1 MFLAEHAKGRVLGSL
16 AATPRCAGPN
26 LQCPMEETSLFITAM
41 DAPLAARMRPRTL
54 DEFAGQEEVLG
65 PGRWLRRAIE
75 ADRIHSL
82 ILWGPPGTGK
92 STLAAVIA
100 GATQHE
106 FEPFSAVTGG
116 VPLLREIIAR
126 AKERRFRGIKTIV
139 FVDEIHRFNKAQ
151 QDALLPHVEDG
162 SITLIG
168 ATTENPFFEVNP
180 PLLSRARLVRFH
192 SLDDGAIRS
201 LVQRALDDMQRGLGA
216 MNVTLDPAAM
226 DHLVNVANGDARIA
240 LSALEAVADA
250 AEPDD
255 HGNRTV
261 TLSDM
266 EEAVQRRVLPSD
278 KGGDSHYDA
287 ISAFIKSMRG
297 SDPDATAYWLL
308 RMLEAGED
316 PRFLMRRILIHA
328 AEDVGLADPQALVVA
343 ASAAHALEFVGL
355 PEARIPMLE
364 AALYIANAPKSN
376 SVVTTI
382 AKVLADLKTERAQ
395 PVPAHLR
402 DTSYKGAKALGHG
415 KGYKYPHD
423 YEGGVVEQRY
433 LPEGLPTGDRYYE
446 PTDHGFES
454 RIKRRME
461 QD

>member
-1 MFLAEHAKGRVLGSL
+1 
-16 AATPRCAGPN
+16 
-26 LQCPMEETSLFITAM
+26 MEETSLFITAV

-54 DEFAGQEEVLG
+54 DEFVGQEDVLG

-75 ADRIHSL
+75 ADRLHSV

-92 STLAAVIA
+92 STLAAVVA
-100 GATQHE
+100 GATNHE
-106 FEPFSAVTGG
+106 YEPFSAVTGG

-126 AKERRFRGIKTIV
+126 AKERRFRGVKTIV

-162 SITLIG
+162 TITLIG

-180 PLLSRARLVRFH
+180 PLLSRARLVRFQ
-192 SLDDGAIRS
+192 SLDDDAIRTLS
-201 LVQRALDDMQRGLGA
+201 ERAMTDTERGLGA
-216 MNVTLDPAAM
+216 SNIRLEPAAL
-226 DHLVNVANGDARIA
+226 DHLVNVSNGDARIA
-240 LSALEAVADA
+240 LSALEAVADT
-250 AEPDD
+250 AEPDET
-255 HGNRTV
+255 GQLAI
-261 TLSDM
+261 TLTDI
-266 EEAVQRRVLPSD
+266 EEAIQRRVLPSD
-278 KGGDSHYDA
+278 KGGDAHYDA

-297 SDPDATAYWLL
+297 SDADATAYWFL

-343 ASAAHALEFVGL
+343 ASAAHALEMVGL
-355 PEARIPMLE
+355 PEARIPMMQ

-382 AKVLADLKTERAQ
+382 ANVLADLKSERAQ

-402 DTSYKGAKALGHG
+402 DTSYKGAKTLGHG
-415 KGYKYPHD
+415 KGYKYPHS

-433 LPEGLPTGDRYYE
+433 LPEGLPTGEPYYT
-446 PTDHGFES
+446 PTDHGFEA

-461 QD
+461 ERDGTIGSEDGA

>member
-1 MFLAEHAKGRVLGSL
+1 M
-16 AATPRCAGPN
+16 N
-26 LQCPMEETSLFITAM
+26 DTSLFITPA

-54 DEFAGQEEVLG
+54 DEFVGQEDVLG

-75 ADRIHSL
+75 ADRLHSV

-92 STLAAVIA
+92 STLAAVVA
-100 GATQHE
+100 QVTNHA

-116 VPLLREIIAR
+116 VPLLREIITR
-126 AKERRFRGIKTIV
+126 AKERRFRGVQTIV

-162 SITLIG
+162 TITLIG

-180 PLLSRARLVRFH
+180 PLLSRARLVRFQ
-192 SLDDGAIRS
+192 SLNDDAIRR
-201 LVQRALDDMQRGLGA
+201 LIERALADEVRGLGA
-216 MNVTLDPAAM
+216 MNVTLEPAAM

-240 LSALEAVADA
+240 LSALESVADT
-250 AEPDD
+250 AEAGAD
-255 HGNRTV
+255 GRLTI
-261 TLSDM
+261 TLADV

-278 KGGDSHYDA
+278 KGGDAHYDA

-297 SDPDATAYWLL
+297 SDPDATAYWFL
-308 RMLEAGED
+308 RMLEAGEE

-343 ASAAHALEFVGL
+343 SAAAHALEMVGL
-355 PEARIPMLE
+355 PEARIPMME

-382 AKVLADLKTERAQ
+382 AKVLEDLKTERAQ
-395 PVPAHLR
+395 PVPVHLR
-402 DTSYKGAKALGHG
+402 DTSYKGAKTIGHG

-433 LPEGLPTGDRYYE
+433 LPDGLPTGEAYYV
-446 PTDHGFES
+446 PTDHGFEG

-461 QD
+461 ELDQ